1 MLQNETKET
10 IIIGAGL
17 TGLTLA
23 HKLNQ
28 NQQDFLVLEKS
39 HRPGG
44 VIQTKEKE
52 GFVYETGPNTGI
64 VKYGEVAE
72 LFEEIK
78 SYCTPEI
85 PDESVKKRFI
95 WKNGRWHQL
104 PSGLKGGIQTD
115 LFTWKDKFR
124 ILGEPFRK
132 PGNDPHESL
141 DNMVRRR
148 MGESFLN
155 YAVDPFILGVYAG
168 DPSKIIPKYALPKLY
183 YLEQDYGSF
192 IGGAVKKKREKKE
205 PTEKKATKN
214 VFSVKNG
221 LENLVTALYNSAGIH
236 NFLLG
241 SEDINVIPNENG
253 GFDVK
258 YKRNETVYK
267 LKARNVIFT
276 VGTYELKGLMSFP
289 EKDLLDIIDNLE
301 YAKVIHAAVGF
312 NHWEGCPL
320 SGFGGLV
327 PYVEKRDILG
337 ALFMSAFLS
346 GRAPESGELLS
357 VFLGGTRREDI
368 YSKTDKEIKEII
380 GKELKSMFNLP
391 DFQPD
396 LLELNRYEHAI
407 PQYGKES
414 GSRIEAIEQLEEKY
428 PGLILAGNMRDGI
441 GMADRIKQACDITKR
456 LNKNSTSNNRKSL

>member
-1 MLQNETKET
+1 M
-10 IIIGAGL
+10 
-17 TGLTLA
+17 
-23 HKLNQ
+23 
-28 NQQDFLVLEKS
+28 VLEKS

-44 VIQTKEKE
+44 VIQTKTKN

-72 LFEEIK
+72 LFEELK
-78 SYCTPEI
+78 FSCTPEI

-95 WKNGRWHQL
+95 WKNDRWHQL
-104 PSGLKGGIQTD
+104 PSGLKGGIQTK

-132 PGNDPHESL
+132 PGKDPQESL
-141 DNMVRRR
+141 DKMVRRR

-192 IGGAVKKKREKKE
+192 IGGAIKKKKEEKN
-205 PTEKKATKN
+205 PTEKKATKD

-221 LENLVTALYNSAGIH
+221 LENLVDALYNSAGKH
-236 NFLLG
+236 NFLF
-241 SEDINVIPNENG
+241 ETTDIKVKPIENG
-253 GFDVK
+253 EFEVK
-258 YKRNETVYK
+258 YKRDETVYAT
-267 LKARNVIFT
+267 KAKNVIIT
-276 VGTYELKGLMSFP
+276 VGAYELKDLMSFP
-289 EKDLLDIIDNLE
+289 EKDLLDTIYNLK

-312 NHWEGCPL
+312 KHWKGKPL

-346 GRAPESGELLS
+346 DRAPEKGELLS
-357 VFLGGTRREDI
+357 VFLGGTRREDV
-368 YSKTDKEIKEII
+368 YFKTDKEVKEII
-380 GKELKSMFNLP
+380 EKELRFMFNLP
-391 DFQPD
+391 DFHPD

-414 GSRIEAIEQLEEKY
+414 GARFEAIEQMEQKY
-428 PGLILAGNMRDGI
+428 PGLVLAGNMRDGI
-441 GMADRIKQACDITKR
+441 GMADRIKQAFDISK
-456 LNKNSTSNNRKSL
+456 KIV

>member
-1 MLQNETKET
+1 MVQNETKDT

-17 TGLTLA
+17 TGLSLA

-28 NQQDFLVLEKS
+28 KEQDFLVLERS

-44 VIQTKEKE
+44 VIQTKEKN

-72 LFEEIK
+72 LFEELK

-95 WKNGRWHQL
+95 WKNDRWHQL
-104 PSGLKGGIQTD
+104 PSGLKGGIQTK

-132 PGNDPHESL
+132 PGKDPHESL
-141 DNMVRRR
+141 DKMVRRR

-192 IGGAVKKKREKKE
+192 IGGAVKKKKEKKDS
-205 PTEKKATKN
+205 TEKKATKDI
-214 VFSVKNG
+214 FSIEHG
-221 LENLVTALYNSAGIH
+221 LENLVKALYNSAGSH
-236 NFLLG
+236 NFLSG
-241 SEDINVIPNENG
+241 TEVINVKPEENG
-253 GFDVK
+253 GFEVN
-258 YKRNETVYK
+258 YKHDGTVYSATAK
-267 LKARNVIFT
+267 NVIFT
-276 VGTYELKGLMSFP
+276 VGAYELKDILNVP
-289 EKDLLDIIDNLE
+289 EKKLLDTINNLK
-301 YAKVIHAAVGF
+301 YAKVIHATVGF
-312 NHWEGCPL
+312 NDWKGSPL

-346 GRAPESGELLS
+346 GRAPEKGALLS
-357 VFLGGTRREDI
+357 VFLGGTRREEI
-368 YSKTDKEIKEII
+368 YSKTDEEVKEII
-380 GKELKSMFNLP
+380 EKELKFMFNLSS
-391 DFQPD
+391 FQPD

-407 PQYGKES
+407 PQYGEES
-414 GSRIEAIEQLEEKY
+414 GARFEAIEHLEKKY

-441 GMADRIKQACDITKR
+441 GMADRIKQAFDIAK
-456 LNKNSTSNNRKSL
+456 KID

>member
-1 MLQNETKET
+1 MAQNETKDT

-17 TGLTLA
+17 TGLTIA

-28 NQQDFLVLEKS
+28 EKQDFLVLEKS

-44 VIQTKEKE
+44 VIQTKEKD

-72 LFEEIK
+72 LFEELK
-78 SYCTPEI
+78 SFCNPEI

-95 WKNGRWHQL
+95 WKNDRWHQL
-104 PSGLKGGIQTD
+104 PSGLKGGIQTK

-132 PGNDPHESL
+132 PGKDTHESL
-141 DNMVRRR
+141 DKMVRRR
-148 MGESFLN
+148 MGESFLH

-192 IGGAVKKKREKKE
+192 IGGAMKKKKEKTD
-205 PTEKKATKN
+205 PTEKKATKD
-214 VFSVKNG
+214 VFSVKHG
-221 LENLVTALYNSAGIH
+221 LENLVTALHESAGSH
-236 NFLLG
+236 NFLFG
-241 SEDINVIPNENG
+241 TEDINVKPIEKG
-253 GFDVK
+253 GFEIT
-258 YKRNETVYK
+258 YKRDEKVYTANAK
-267 LKARNVIFT
+267 NVIFT
-276 VGTYELKGLMSFP
+276 VGAYELKGLMNIP
-289 EKDLLDIIDNLE
+289 EKDLLDTINNLK

-312 NHWEGCPL
+312 KNWKGSPL

-327 PYVEKRDILG
+327 PYIEKRDILG

-346 GRAPESGELLS
+346 DRAPEKGALLS
-357 VFLGGTRREDI
+357 VFIGGTRREDI
-368 YSKTDKEIKEII
+368 YSKTDQEVKEII
-380 GKELKSMFNLP
+380 EKELKFMFNLP

-414 GSRIEAIEQLEEKY
+414 GARFEAIEQIEKKY
-428 PGLILAGNMRDGI
+428 PGLVLAGNMRDGI
-441 GMADRIKQACDITKR
+441 GMADRIKQAFDIAER
-456 LNKNSTSNNRKSL
+456 LNENSR

>member
-1 MLQNETKET
+1 MTQQINKDTV
-10 IIIGAGL
+10 IIGAGL

-28 NQQDFLVLEKS
+28 KNQDFLVLEKNS
-39 HRPGG
+39 RPGG
-44 VIQTKEKE
+44 VIQTKEKN
-52 GFVYETGPNTGI
+52 GFVYEAGPNTGI

-72 LFEEIK
+72 LFEELS

-85 PDESVKKRFI
+85 PDDSVKKRFI

-104 PSGLKGGIQTD
+104 PSGLKGGVQTK
-115 LFTWKDKFR
+115 LFSWKDKFR

-132 PGNDPHESL
+132 PGKDPHESL
-141 DNMVRRR
+141 DKMVRRR

-192 IGGAVKKKREKKE
+192 IGGAVKKKKEKKD
-205 PTEKKATKN
+205 PVEKKATKD
-214 VFSVKNG
+214 VFSIKNG
-221 LENLVTALYNSAGIH
+221 LENLVKALYNSAGNH
-236 NFLLG
+236 NFLLET
-241 SEDINVIPNENG
+241 EDINVKPIESG
-253 GFDVK
+253 GFEVK
-258 YKRNETVYK
+258 YKNNETFYTVNAK
-267 LKARNVIFT
+267 NVILT
-276 VGTYELKGLMSFP
+276 VGAYELKNLLNVP
-289 EKDLLDIIDNLE
+289 DTDLLDTIENLK

-312 NHWEGCPL
+312 NKWEGVPL

-327 PYVEKRDILG
+327 PFVEKRDILG

-346 GRAPESGELLS
+346 GRAPEKGELLS

-368 YSKTDKEIKEII
+368 FSKSDEEIKELIE
-380 GKELKSMFNLP
+380 KELKSMFNLTV
-391 DFQPD
+391 FQPD

-414 GSRIEAIEQLEEKY
+414 GERFSVINQLEQKY

-441 GMADRIKQACDITKR
+441 GMADRIKQANDIANR
-456 LNKNSTSNNRKSL
+456 LKEI